1 VEGETETLKLMLMQD
16 KFGNHTTWSFTA
28 SDGTVLA
35 SGGPYQILA
44 GSSATQIHVE
54 NVVVPANEC
63 VRFTLRDAMGDGI
76 CCTSGNGYY
85 IVKDSH
91 NHTLFGDNSDGDFGA
106 EVSHLISVKSLDGVE
121 DQAEQR
127 LQIYPNPTSGV
138 LNIQGE
144 DMRSIEVYNTIGQRI
159 MVQAVSGDATQI
171 STEGLNSG
179 MYFLRVVAT
188 DGTVMNRT
196 FTVAR

>member
-1 VEGETETLKLMLMQD
+1 MA
-16 KFGNHTTWSFTA
+16 GN
-28 SDGTVLA
+28 
-35 SGGPYQILA
+35 
-44 GSSATQIHVE
+44 SATQVHVE

-63 VRFTLRDAMGDGI
+63 VKFTIYDSMGDGI

-91 NHTLFGDNSDGDFGA
+91 NRTLFGDNNDGDFGA
-106 EVSHLISVKSLDGVE
+106 EASHLISVKAIGDGVE
-121 DQAEQR
+121 EQAEQR
-127 LQIYPNPTSGV
+127 LQIYPNPTSGM

-144 DMRSIEVYNTIGQRI
+144 DMRSIEVYNTIGQCI